1 MINQFDRPGRET
13 LRTCTLMI
21 TNPKE
26 FNEGEYVCEA
36 MTPLGND
43 SDAIIF
49 NLSIPDPPSRL
60 IVHQNQTTSST
71 LFVAWQPG
79 FNGGFNQT
87 FNLEYCSNDTAAMEE
102 ECGVITNLTQQF
114 FTLDG
119 LKAFTWYRLTLW
131 AENSAGNSS
140 TVTAMA
146 STAPQQPENYGV
158 TITWVE
164 KGQVL
169 QIPKENQ
176 SLDEVCF
183 VLKTFK
189 ESCPL
194 QNETKCIDPEK
205 EISIDPDDDVVVVTY
220 GRGLCSEPANI
231 TDQPGPTV
239 PSSDQGTPYMIIAI
253 GVIASISV
261 IIVISLGLMYF
272 YGLMCCTKRKKDNG
286 DQPEGRTVD
295 EDGLVYI
302 SVAHDRTHPP
312 NAPPIQT
319 EEPTIYA
326 SLNKDATKH
335 RKGEMEYSDT
345 NATTPDGQPM
355 YGNYLVKQR
364 KQEQA
369 RMPPPVQADDASYRA
384 DGSRRSEG
392 AIGPTMP
399 DGQPMYGNYLVKMR
413 KEQERAEQERAEQM
427 AGTYN
432 FFEMYSI

>member
-1 MINQFDRPGRET
+1 
-13 LRTCTLMI
+13 
-21 TNPKE
+21 
-26 FNEGEYVCEA
+26 
-36 MTPLGND
+36 
-43 SDAIIF
+43 
-49 NLSIPDPPSRL
+49 
-60 IVHQNQTTSST
+60 
-71 LFVAWQPG
+71 
-79 FNGGFNQT
+79 
-87 FNLEYCSNDTAAMEE
+87 
-102 ECGVITNLTQQF
+102 
-114 FTLDG
+114 
-119 LKAFTWYRLTLW
+119 
-131 AENSAGNSS
+131 
-140 TVTAMA
+140 
-146 STAPQQPENYGV
+146 
-158 TITWVE
+158 
-164 KGQVL
+164 
-169 QIPKENQ
+169 
-176 SLDEVCF
+176 
-183 VLKTFK
+183 
-189 ESCPL
+189 
-194 QNETKCIDPEK
+194 
-205 EISIDPDDDVVVVTY
+205 
-220 GRGLCSEPANI
+220 
-231 TDQPGPTV
+231 
-239 PSSDQGTPYMIIAI
+239 MIIAI

-272 YGLMCCTKRKKDNG
+272 YGLMCCTKWKKDNG
-286 DQPEGRTVD
+286 DQAEGRTVD

-302 SVAHDRTHPP
+302 SVAHNRTHPP

-335 RKGEMEYSDT
+335 RKGEIKYSDT

-384 DGSRRSEG
+384 EGNRRSEG